1 MPVEIIVI
9 VAALIISWLVFA
21 AFLKIV
27 KTSVQTAVTIA
38 VIVLLLQ
45 IVFGIRS
52 GQVIEQ
58 IIELP
63 RILWEFFTNQ

>member
-9 VAALIISWLVFA
+9 VAALIISWLVFT
-21 AFLKIV
+21 AFIKIV

-38 VIVLLLQ
+38 AIVLLLQ
-45 IVFGIRS
+45 LAFGIRS

-58 IIELP
+58 IFELP
-63 RILWEFFTNQ
+63 RIIGDFFSNL